1 MTIPFPGLEGAKEV
15 SSIHPLKTRPKPP
28 SPTILSGLKFLVADL
43 SSLRLKFFRLAFCN
57 ISPSVRGIWEK
68 EVVDDPLLPSLLK
81 NFELS
86 PTKNLLSEQFTH
98 KKWFMN
104 LILWRPFKVLQI
116 WQELNQHNDRNSLKL
131 TVNYAQPTDSVLSRD
146 SNT

>member
-1 MTIPFPGLEGAKEV
+1 MREGSSGRALAPIPTQE
-15 SSIHPLKTRPKPP
+15 
-28 SPTILSGLKFLVADL
+28 
-43 SSLRLKFFRLAFCN
+43 FRTQ
-57 ISPSVRGIWEK
+57 PY
-68 EVVDDPLLPSLLK
+68 
-81 NFELS
+81 
-86 PTKNLLSEQFTH
+86 